1 MKKKKKKT
9 AVLMRSVGFPHVKSS
24 TLVVQAS
31 STVATVAI
39 VVYSSLFDLNHRSM
53 AMEEDSE
60 VPKEVAPE
68 VVYEGT
74 KYFPATE
81 SLFHIAL
88 VDHALY
94 DTIEVIA
101 YEKSRVVE
109 ASRMYLNYSVL
120 LSRISE
126 ESIEARYRSI
136 KEQAMKNHAIP
147 DLTRM
152 RKLATCEG
160 IFDFVLQR
168 LFLRGENAAET
179 AAMLEFK
186 LLSQDLVEP
195 RRVGYHV
202 RDLLCEK
209 PYSLEAYAINS
220 EALR

>member
-1 MKKKKKKT
+1 
-9 AVLMRSVGFPHVKSS
+9 
-24 TLVVQAS
+24 
-31 STVATVAI
+31 
-39 VVYSSLFDLNHRSM
+39 
-53 AMEEDSE
+53 MEGDTEIL
-60 VPKEVAPE
+60 KEVAPE

-101 YEKSRVVE
+101 YEKSHVVE

-126 ESIEARYRSI
+126 ESVEARYRSI

-147 DLTRM
+147 DLARM
-152 RKLATCEG
+152 RKLATCEV

-168 LFLRGENAAET
+168 LFLRGENTAENP
-179 AAMLEFK
+179 MLEFK
-186 LLSQDLVEP
+186 LLSQDLVDP